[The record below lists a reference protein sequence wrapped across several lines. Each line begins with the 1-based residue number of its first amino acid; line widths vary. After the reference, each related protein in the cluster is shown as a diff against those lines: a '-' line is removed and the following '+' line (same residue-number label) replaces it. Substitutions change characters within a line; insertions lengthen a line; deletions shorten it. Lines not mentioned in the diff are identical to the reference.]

1 MELLARTY
9 LHLAW
14 QFESFRRM
22 FVNVPLQTALGIGA
36 QVLSRFTQIFA
47 FFLPLKVIIMLS
59 SDHVS
64 GKFQSFITAENRN
77 LWLIGFSIAT
87 FVLYAMTVFLT
98 TVGNR
103 TITKGVDQLL
113 RGKNQTNKE
122 EKKKLRRSYS
132 MYCYSAADAA
142 VFSLGA
148 LGLAFVN
155 PLVLIGMMLVVLIEI
170 MVTGVILNSKIGG
183 FLGWVR
189 EGVGRNVKAYIQY
202 LSAANFLALFLLI
215 VSDYFL
221 RGGIN
226 VYVAILTMILGRQ
239 TFNSLAKFVKRILA
253 IGGDDEDEE

>member
-1 MELLARTY
+1 MELLAKTY
-9 LHLAW
+9 LHLTW

-22 FVNVPLQTALGIGA
+22 FVNVPLQTALGVGA
-36 QVLSRFTQIFA
+36 QILSRFTQIFA

-77 LWLIGFSIAT
+77 LWLISFSIAT
-87 FVLYAMTVFLT
+87 FVLYAMTIFLT

-103 TITKGVDQLL
+103 TITKGVDRLL
-113 RGKNQTNKE
+113 RGKDRNKE

-155 PLVLIGMMLVVLIEI
+155 PLVLAGMMLVVLSEI
-170 MVTGVILNSKIGG
+170 MLTGVILNSKTGG

-202 LSAANFLALFLLI
+202 LSAANFLSLFLLI

-221 RGGIN
+221 RGGLN
-226 VYVAILTMILGRQ
+226 VYLAILTMILGRQ

-253 IGGDDEDEE
+253 IGGEDEEEE